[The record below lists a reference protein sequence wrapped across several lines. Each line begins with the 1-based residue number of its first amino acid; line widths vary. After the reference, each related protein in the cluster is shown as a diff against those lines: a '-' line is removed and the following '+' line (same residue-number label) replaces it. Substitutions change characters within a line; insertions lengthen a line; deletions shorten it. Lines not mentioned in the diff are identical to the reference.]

1 MTSASATKPKATATK
16 PAVPVVASDKLP
28 RTKVWGET
36 DPAVSWA
43 GAFAVYGGH
52 GTTASS
58 TIVYEVE
65 PGKRLGWHTDATEE
79 TQYIIAGHGKLH
91 LEDGSTHEVGPG
103 SVFVLPTPMRHDL
116 ENTGKETLRAVAFF
130 AAAMFTQDFDQVM
143 LPPKSHILGTPNRAG

>member
-1 MTSASATKPKATATK
+1 MSSTSTAKPKADTLSA
-16 PAVPVVASDKLP
+16 AIVASDKLP

-36 DPAVSWA
+36 DSAVSWA

-79 TQYIIAGHGKLH
+79 TQYIIAGTGKLY
-91 LEDGSTHEVGPG
+91 LEDGTTHPVGPG

-143 LPPKSHILGTPNRAG
+143 LPPKSHILGTPNREG